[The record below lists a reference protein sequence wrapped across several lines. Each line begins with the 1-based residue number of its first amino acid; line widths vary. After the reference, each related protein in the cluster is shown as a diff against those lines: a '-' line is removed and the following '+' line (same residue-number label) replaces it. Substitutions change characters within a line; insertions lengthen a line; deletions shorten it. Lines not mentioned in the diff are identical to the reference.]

1 MEFSNL
7 TPFPAAAFEGVEP
20 GGERFHVVAVRQTL
34 GWDVHGDL
42 VFSGEQLPLCEQDAC
57 HDAPGAASVR
67 QESDLC
73 QFKPHCDVLVDG
85 LAHAPGGR
93 SAASFAVRLVVR
105 GPERQYA
112 LPPRPHGL
120 NPRMAPSAEDL
131 GRWEREAARMCSQA
145 LAGEALLDKT
155 LQVFGSRTI
164 RRTLRGGW
172 QLGEPSAVGSVPL
185 RLEHAFGG
193 QCMLMPDQAQAGRVP
208 MDERLEPWQQAA
220 HSAQHLGQALPLA
233 HQALQA
239 NPWGCGFVRAW
250 HWQALGLQSMPA
262 PHIVDPAHPLTDEL
276 LTELGR
282 AKAQDLQR
290 AGPHSLQ
297 ARLALCV
304 AGLGIRPKGHPQ
316 RLPLAGTVDDA
327 FIQGDAPLPQDFD
340 FAVWNGAWP
349 DQQTRH
355 LHGDERIALV
365 NLCAHDAPAAQADSQ
380 GNTVLRLRLPG
391 FTCNLLL
398 RLHSGELVMQRM
410 AIDTVCIEPE
420 WQRLSLV
427 WRSTVAID
435 AAMALRAID
444 LHGLDAQRTREFD
457 TQAQGAQ
464 SLWRWQRQHGFRP
477 AATAAVAP

>member
-20 GGERFHVVAVRQTL
+20 GGERFHAVVVRQTL
-34 GWDVHGDL
+34 KWDARGDL
-42 VFSGEQLPLCEQDAC
+42 AFSGEQLPLCEQDAC
-57 HDAPGAASVR
+57 HDASGAAPVR

-73 QFKPHCDVLVDG
+73 QFKPRCDVLVDG

-93 SAASFAVRLVVR
+93 PAASFAVRLVVR
-105 GPERQYA
+105 GPEREHA

-120 NPRMAPSAEDL
+120 NPLMAPSAEDL
-131 GRWEREAARMCSQA
+131 ARWEREAARLRSQA

-155 LQVFGSRTI
+155 LQVFGGRAI
-164 RRTLRGGW
+164 LRAPQGGW
-172 QLGEPSAVGSVPL
+172 QLGEPTPVRSVPL

-193 QCMLMPDQAQAGRVP
+193 QCMLMAGQAEAGRVAK
-208 MDERLEPWQQAA
+208 DERLGAQQQAGHPA
-220 HSAQHLGQALPLA
+220 RQLGQALPIA

-250 HWQALGLQSMPA
+250 HWQALGLQSVPA
-262 PHIVDPAHPLTDEL
+262 PHFVDPAHPLTDQL

-282 AKAQDLQR
+282 AKAPDLQR
-290 AGPHSLQ
+290 AGPDSLQ
-297 ARLALCV
+297 DRLALCV

-316 RLPLAGTVDDA
+316 RLILAGTVDDA

-398 RLHSGELVMQRM
+398 RLKSGELVMKRM
-410 AIDTVCIEPE
+410 AIDTVFIEPE
-420 WQRLSLV
+420 LQHLSLV
-427 WRSTVAID
+427 WRSTVPID

-457 TQAQGAQ
+457 TQAQAAQ
-464 SLWRWQRQHGFRP
+464 SLWRWLRQHGPRP
-477 AATAAVAP
+477 AAEVAP